1 VQLHHLLADYEG
13 SVLSRRDEFAEALNA
28 DIPRNGKTGE
38 SAVAFRLMSY
48 IRSRV
53 SQTIPGS

>member
-1 VQLHHLLADYEG
+1 VQLRHLLADCEG
-13 SVLSRRDEFAEALNA
+13 TVLSRRDEFA
-28 DIPRNGKTGE
+28 DVHRNGRIGE